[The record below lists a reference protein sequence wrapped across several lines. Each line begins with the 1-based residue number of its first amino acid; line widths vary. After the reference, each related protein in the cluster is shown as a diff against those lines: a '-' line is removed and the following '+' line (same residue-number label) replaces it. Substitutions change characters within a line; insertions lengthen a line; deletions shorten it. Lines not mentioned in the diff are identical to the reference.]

1 MSRRPPWLERK
12 RNKVRRSLFR
22 RIVLPLFN
30 GEMRRQGLVL
40 YRYDECVD
48 RLRPCSE
55 ISWPWI
61 TRRANTETP
70 EDAWY
75 AALGERALRADV
87 ILDVG
92 GGGGAISTW
101 FSRWAKRVIVFE
113 PSPANRELIRTHHR
127 IRDVRNVEIVACAM
141 GAESG
146 EATLHLKREPGH
158 NSLGDIGASE
168 TVDRVRVP
176 VRTLDEFAAERGFET
191 IGLLKIDVEGYEP
204 DVIRG
209 ADRLLREQ
217 RIELVLFEFSPAF
230 YRQRGI
236 DPCAPVDA
244 LEERGYSVR
253 HVNGNEIE
261 RASLERGRQT
271 DLIAEPRGSKLDR
284 A

>member
-1 MSRRPPWLERK
+1 MPNRPPWLERK
-12 RNKVRRSLFR
+12 RNKIRRSLFR

-30 GEMRRQGLVL
+30 REMRRQGVVV

-48 RLRPCSE
+48 RLRACDR

-61 TRRANTETP
+61 SRAANTETP
-70 EDAWY
+70 EDRWY
-75 AALGERALRADV
+75 AALEERALRADV

-101 FSRWAKRVIVFE
+101 FSRWAERVIVFE
-113 PSPANRELIRTHHR
+113 PSPVNRELIRTHHK
-127 IRDVRNVEIVACAM
+127 IRDVRNAEIVGCAM
-141 GAESG
+141 GDEPG

-176 VRTLDEFAAERGFET
+176 VRTLDGFAAERGIDH
-191 IGLLKIDVEGYEP
+191 IGLIKIDVEGYEP

-217 RIELVLFEFSPAF
+217 RVDLVLFEFSPDF

-244 LEERGYSVR
+244 LEERGYHVR
-253 HVNGNEIE
+253 HVDGSEVD

-271 DLIAEPRGSKLDR
+271 DLIAEPRTPKLDR

>member
-1 MSRRPPWLERK
+1 MSNRPPWLERK
-12 RNKVRRSLFR
+12 RNKLRRSLFR

-30 GEMRRQGLVL
+30 REMRRQGLVL

-48 RLRPCSE
+48 RLRQCYE

-61 TRRANTETP
+61 ARRANTETP
-70 EDAWY
+70 QDGWY
-75 AALGERALRADV
+75 AALEERALHADV

-113 PSPANRELIRTHHR
+113 PSPVNRELIRAHHR
-127 IRDVRNVEIVACAM
+127 IRGVRNAEIVACAM
-141 GAESG
+141 GDEPG

-176 VRTLDEFAAERGFET
+176 VRTLDEFAAERGLERV
-191 IGLLKIDVEGYEP
+191 GLLKIDVEGYEP
-204 DVIRG
+204 EVIRG
-209 ADRLLREQ
+209 ADRLLRER

-244 LEERGYSVR
+244 LEERGYHVR
-253 HVNGNEIE
+253 HVNGDEVD
-261 RASLERGRQT
+261 RTGLERGRQT
-271 DLIAEPRGSKLDR
+271 DLIAEPRAAKLDR